1 MSPSFSLRE
10 TGADQSNVDASAAI
24 GQGSEAS
31 RRSSRRKPRRYERT
45 GGTTNRRHG
54 FSRGAATPRRQREN
68 LQTRDNVGE
77 KTERE
82 RERLDAVPSVSDV
95 GKKNKLVQA
104 QEPRRGSGDGTTP
117 AGALRKKSMGSE
129 ESTPG
134 ALCET
139 KVRTNLD
146 AGGTSLHTKQNFA
159 RRSRNRERAN

>member
-1 MSPSFSLRE
+1 VE
-10 TGADQSNVDASAAI
+10 TENV
-24 GQGSEAS
+24 
-31 RRSSRRKPRRYERT
+31 SS
-45 GGTTNRRHG
+45 GH
-54 FSRGAATPRRQREN
+54 SSGAATPRRQREN
-68 LQTRDNVGE
+68 HQARDNVGE

-95 GKKNKLVQA
+95 GNELVQA

-139 KVRTNLD
+139 KV
-146 AGGTSLHTKQNFA
+146 
-159 RRSRNRERAN
+159 